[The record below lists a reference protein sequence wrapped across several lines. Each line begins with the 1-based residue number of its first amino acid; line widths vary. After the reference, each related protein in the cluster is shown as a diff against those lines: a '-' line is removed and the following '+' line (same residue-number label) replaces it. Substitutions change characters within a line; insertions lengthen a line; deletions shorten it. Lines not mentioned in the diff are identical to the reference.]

1 MMASI
6 WSTLLDISPLDWTGV
21 LSACLAGGIIGLERQ
36 LQGKPAGIRTSM
48 LICLGSYLFVAVSNG
63 LVNGAGDPSRV
74 VGQVITGIG
83 FIGAGVIMNKEGILH
98 GVTSAS
104 VIWVL
109 AGIGVTIG
117 LHDHGLGIKLAVL
130 TVIILVGIDGFE
142 RRLKSLRKGVHVHSV
157 PQNTDIRDDEQ
168 QS

>member
-83 FIGAGVIMNKEGILH
+83 FIGAGGHHEQGRY
-98 GVTSAS
+98 SAWGD
-104 VIWVL
+104 V
-109 AGIGVTIG
+109 
-117 LHDHGLGIKLAVL
+117 GLGDLGA
-130 TVIILVGIDGFE
+130 GGY
-142 RRLKSLRKGVHVHSV
+142 RCHHRAA
-157 PQNTDIRDDEQ
+157 
-168 QS
+168 